1 MPTPED
7 QLFLHL
13 AVKYRWLDD
22 SVARGL
28 TRRLEEIEHQGLAL
42 TAEILCTEQGLLTA
56 TRCKALHEEVLE
68 AMGEAE
74 TGAPAPSAPPPPAA
88 PPRPVSSPRVAT
100 AAIPRAAGASSPRV
114 ETATGSRPGTVS
126 SPRAETA
133 APAGGPAEPIPGYR
147 ILGKLGVGGMA
158 TVFRAESRDGRPVAL
173 KILLPAQAKNP
184 VSRDRFVRE
193 AGLLT
198 RYDHPNLVKGYQAGQ
213 HSGLFFLAMEFVD
226 GLSVQ
231 EILDKLQVRVNA
243 TRPMQKTAS
252 AAEGEDQSAAVT
264 ASFAEDL
271 ALEVTLQAAR
281 ALAYLETQGI
291 VHRDVKPGNIMITRD
306 GAVKLLDLGFAQPI
320 AGGAAADGAE
330 DVTCGTPEYMSPEQ
344 ARGQHDVDIRS
355 DIYALGASLYHMVLG
370 EVPFKGTDSVDVM
383 AKQVLAELYSPRV
396 KQRVTRHMHYFL
408 EKMMAKEKEIRYQ
421 CPKEMVTDI
430 EAQID
435 GFRSL
440 QFKRGGQPPKPAQR
454 LSAMV
459 VPFLPVPSAPAAAAS
474 TTRSVPRLSTG
485 TTGLFRRPGT
495 APPGPPG
502 TQRMRRLQ

>member
-22 SVARGL
+22 SVARGI
-28 TRRLEEIEHQGLAL
+28 TRRLEEIEHQGLSL
-42 TAEILCTEQGLLTA
+42 TAEILCNEQGLLTPG
-56 TRCKALHEEVLE
+56 RLKALQDEVRE

-74 TGAPAPSAPPPPAA
+74 APAAPVPPPPA
-88 PPRPVSSPRVAT
+88 PPAHTVSSPRV
-100 AAIPRAAGASSPRV
+100 GASH
-114 ETATGSRPGTVS
+114 APGN
-126 SPRAETA
+126 
-133 APAGGPAEPIPGYR
+133 PAEPIPGYR

-158 TVFRAESRDGRPVAL
+158 TVFRAESSQDGRPVAL
-173 KILLPAQAKNP
+173 KILLPHQAKNTL
-184 VSRDRFVRE
+184 SRDRFVRE
-193 AGLLT
+193 AQLLT
-198 RYDHPNLVKGYQAGQ
+198 LYDHPNLVKGYQAGQ
-213 HSGLFFLAMEFVD
+213 HNGLFYVAMELVD

-243 TRPMQKTAS
+243 TRPMQKTAE
-252 AAEGEDQSAAVT
+252 AAEGEDPSAEGT
-264 ASFAEDL
+264 ASFPEDL

-281 ALAYLETQGI
+281 ALAYLLSQGI

-306 GAVKLLDLGFAQPI
+306 GAIKLLDLGFAQPI
-320 AGGAAADGAE
+320 VSGVDAAGEA

-344 ARGQHDVDIRS
+344 ARGQRDVDIRS

-396 KQRVTRHMHYFL
+396 KQRLSRHMHYFL
-408 EKMMAKEKEIRYQ
+408 EKMMAKEKDIRYQ
-421 CPKEMVTDI
+421 SPKEMVADI

-440 QFKRGGQPPKPAQR
+440 QFKRGGPQPKPGQR
-454 LSAMV
+454 LQAMI
-459 VPFLPVPSAPAAAAS
+459 VPLLPAVPSPPAAGAS
-474 TTRSVPRLSTG
+474 TTRSIPRLSTG
-485 TTGLFRRPGT
+485 TTGTYRRPGT
-495 APPGPPG
+495 APGSQPG
-502 TQRMRRLQ
+502 TQRIRRLQ